1 MGVCMVKRFVVSEH
15 GAHFW
20 IFNCYFPFIERL
32 LLPLVRFDTV
42 RGHAGTY
49 QGRVKVFHLIH
60 EDEFIDKW
68 ELVREPLE
76 GERLLYYF
84 GYSHMGVPTNT
95 KAMRKYNGDWCDSCE
110 QS

>member
-1 MGVCMVKRFVVSEH
+1 LDFQV
-15 GAHFW
+15 
-20 IFNCYFPFIERL
+20 PFSFHRAIAIAIGEIRHS
-32 LLPLVRFDTV
+32 
-42 RGHAGTY
+42 GQAGTY

-84 GYSHMGVPTNT
+84 GYMGVPTNT
-95 KAMRKYNGDWCDSCE
+95 KAMRK
-110 QS
+110 